1 MDPVGRNIRNP
12 GRVGEGDRIA
22 DAESEA
28 EDEEEG
34 KTGKEEAAVGWIRRE
49 VDLMESSRPV
59 GHWIDKRYAKVR
71 IEIMQD

>member
-28 EDEEEG
+28 EDEEGGE
-34 KTGKEEAAVGWIRRE
+34 KERREAVGWIRRE
-49 VDLMESSRPV
+49 VELGESSRPV
-59 GHWIDKRYAKVR
+59 GYWIDKRLARVR
-71 IEIMQD
+71 IEIVP